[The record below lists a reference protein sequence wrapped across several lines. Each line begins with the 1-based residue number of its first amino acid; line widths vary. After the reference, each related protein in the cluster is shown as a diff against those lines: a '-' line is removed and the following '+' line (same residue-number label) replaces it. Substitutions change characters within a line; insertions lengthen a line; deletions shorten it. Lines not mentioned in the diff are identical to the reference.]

1 MKMTLEALNAIEKL
15 TGNSLNLE
23 WGVNALI
30 ATEKKSYAV
39 RLKKEKE
46 KEILSMMERAGVTA
60 EQVDELISQNISEEF
75 CLKITRFTE
84 KLVKVDEMEAGKV
97 SSSNHIHIRVTQ
109 RFIDRYNDKIIEAA
123 AEQNRESLD
132 DNQKIMG
139 ELLSVFSIMPDFI
152 TIKRNGQFY
161 ADLITPYN
169 KDKESPIIWSE
180 IPTT

>member
-1 MKMTLEALNAIEKL
+1 MTLEALNAIEKL

-84 KLVKVDEMEAGKV
+84 KLVKIDEMEAGKV
-97 SSSNHIHIRVTQ
+97 SSSNHVKNPNRCQ
-109 RFIDRYNDKIIEAA
+109 NII
-123 AEQNRESLD
+123 
-132 DNQKIMG
+132 
-139 ELLSVFSIMPDFI
+139 
-152 TIKRNGQFY
+152 
-161 ADLITPYN
+161 
-169 KDKESPIIWSE
+169 
-180 IPTT
+180 